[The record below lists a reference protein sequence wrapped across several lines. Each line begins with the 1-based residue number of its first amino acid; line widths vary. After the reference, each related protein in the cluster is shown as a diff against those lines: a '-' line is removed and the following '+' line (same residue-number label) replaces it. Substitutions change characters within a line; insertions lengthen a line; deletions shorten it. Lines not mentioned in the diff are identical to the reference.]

1 MLENCAILRQRA
13 DRAGAVQRKKTPLYN
28 IAAAKP
34 PGTDAGG
41 KNVPYTFTNIH
52 QHPSISETRLAAVCS
67 TKRSSGIPFR
77 KGSLPPS
84 LSTYPAPT
92 LHADS
97 LLAHPTLQH
106 ILLYIYT
113 YFYITPF
120 CLYNAILCCTT
131 ALKTRH
137 LCPHSRW
144 AARLAPT
151 SSTHPPWFVSTS
163 SHPATMKMDSI
174 NRRRSSAALF
184 KHRFQRHPTDGVSKK
199 ETKVS
204 GGGGKQKLSHTLQ
217 ARCTLQRKK
226 REIS

>member
-113 YFYITPF
+113 YFYITP
-120 CLYNAILCCTT
+120 
-131 ALKTRH
+131 
-137 LCPHSRW
+137 S
-144 AARLAPT
+144 
-151 SSTHPPWFVSTS
+151 VSTMPFCVVPPPSKHAIYVHIHDGPRASPQPRAHIPRGS
-163 SHPATMKMDSI
+163 SPPHLI
-174 NRRRSSAALF
+174 R
-184 KHRFQRHPTDGVSKK
+184 QR
-199 ETKVS
+199 
-204 GGGGKQKLSHTLQ
+204 
-217 ARCTLQRKK
+217 
-226 REIS
+226 

>member
-84 LSTYPAPT
+84 LSTHPAPT

-97 LLAHPTLQH
+97 LLAYPTLQH

-120 CLYNAILCCTT
+120 CLYNAILCCTYHRPQNT
-131 ALKTRH
+131 PSMSTFTMGRAPRPNLEHTSPVVRLH
-137 LCPHSRW
+137 LISSGNDEDGFDKPQEVFGGPVQASFS
-144 AARLAPT
+144 AT
-151 SSTHPPWFVSTS
+151 S
-163 SHPATMKMDSI
+163 
-174 NRRRSSAALF
+174 
-184 KHRFQRHPTDGVSKK
+184 DGWR
-199 ETKVS
+199 
-204 GGGGKQKLSHTLQ
+204 Q
-217 ARCTLQRKK
+217 
-226 REIS
+226 